1 MVILTQYQGKIL
13 GPITKYILGP
23 IINVIF
29 KFLDWV
35 FGSFDS
41 GLVGLT
47 IIVFTLVIYICLLP
61 LTIKQQKFSKL
72 SSIMNPELQAVQ
84 AKYKDR
90 KDQES
95 MMAMNAETKAIY
107 AKYGVS
113 PSGSCV
119 QLLIQMPIMLALYRV
134 IYQLPSYITTLKE
147 HFTTL
152 ANYVISNN
160 LVDAV
165 KGLDSSKMYLS
176 NFDIE
181 GNTVNAV
188 IDCLN
193 VMNADT
199 FNSYFGSIESCSG
212 AFEKI
217 NAYNHFLGM
226 HLANSPIEV
235 IKQAWSAPSG
245 IQWGLIIAAALVPI
259 FAGVTQWLNVKLM
272 PQANNNANNNQS
284 DTAASMQQS
293 MKLMN
298 NIMPIMSMVFCFT
311 FSYGIGIYWIAGSV
325 IRSIQQII
333 VNKWIDKMDINE
345 LIKKNEAKRRKKL
358 EKKGIDPDK
367 VDRFARMNT
376 KSIPSAASAPKPKK
390 SMSDKASVKAV
401 SEKEKNAAMEEA
413 IAQSDSSTKKYKPG
427 SLAEKAHMVSQ
438 YNNRDN

>member
-13 GPITKYILGP
+13 GPIAKYILGP

-84 AKYKDR
+84 AKYKDK

-119 QLLIQMPIMLALYRV
+119 QLLIQMPIFFGLYRV
-134 IYQLPSYITTLKE
+134 IYQLPAYITTLKE
-147 HFTTL
+147 HFSTL
-152 ANYVISNN
+152 ADYIISNN
-160 LVDAV
+160 LVEEV
-165 KGLDSSKMYLS
+165 KNLASSKTYLS
-176 NFDIE
+176 NFDI
-181 GNTVNAV
+181 NVNDAV

-193 VMNADT
+193 AMNADT
-199 FNSYFGSIESCSG
+199 LTQYFGNVPSCSG
-212 AFEKI
+212 ALEKI
-217 NAYNHFLGM
+217 NAYNHFLGL

-235 IKQAWSAPSG
+235 IKQAWSSPSG

-259 FAGVTQWLNVKLM
+259 FAGATQWLNVKLM
-272 PQANNNANNNQS
+272 PQANNNPNNNQS

-311 FSYGIGIYWIAGSV
+311 FSYGTGIYWIAGSV
-325 IRSIQQII
+325 IRSVQQII
-333 VNKWIDKMDINE
+333 INKSIDKIDINE